1 MAKHDGVKMR
11 VGGREL
17 IIPALTIKQVRG
29 LRSQFDAMQSI
40 GDNVAPTD
48 EQIGAVTEV
57 IHSAVVRNYPD
68 LTLDDLEE
76 LLDLSTMQAVV
87 KAIMGQ
93 SGLEV
98 VSSGEA

>member
-1 MAKHDGVKMR
+1 MAKYDGVKMR

-17 IIPALTIKQVRG
+17 IVPALTIKQVRS
-29 LRSQFDAMQSI
+29 LRAEFDQMQGI
-40 GDNVAPTD
+40 KDAAPTD
-48 EQIGAVTEV
+48 DQIGAVTRV

-68 LTLDDLEE
+68 MTQDDLEE

-98 VSSGEA
+98 TPGEG

>member
-17 IIPALTIKQVRG
+17 IIPALTIKQVRA
-29 LRSQFDAMQSI
+29 LRGQFDAMQGI
-40 GDNVAPTD
+40 KENVMPSD

-68 LTLDDLEE
+68 MTIDTLEE
-76 LLDLSTMQAVV
+76 LMDLTTMQAVV

-98 VSSGEA
+98 VSGEG